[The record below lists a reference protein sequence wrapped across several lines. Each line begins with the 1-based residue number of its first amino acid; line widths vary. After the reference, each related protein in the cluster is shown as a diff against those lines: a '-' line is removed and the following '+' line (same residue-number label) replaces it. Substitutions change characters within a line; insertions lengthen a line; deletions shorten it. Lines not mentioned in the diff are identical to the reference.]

1 MAPLVF
7 EQLAAPSTWPLLCD
21 RGRRCLHVLELWW
34 TNSGRTH
41 LIVPYYVC
49 CMPLPAPPLSSPLLS
64 SHCSCSTN
72 CLVQELRN
80 QLETALIEG
89 KTLLISD
96 CNNLDKLL
104 TDQRIGALL
113 MRKAQFLSAKT
124 KFKIPVY

>member
-1 MAPLVF
+1 M
-7 EQLAAPSTWPLLCD
+7 
-21 RGRRCLHVLELWW
+21 
-34 TNSGRTH
+34 
-41 LIVPYYVC
+41 
-49 CMPLPAPPLSSPLLS
+49 
-64 SHCSCSTN
+64 
-72 CLVQELRN
+72 QELRN